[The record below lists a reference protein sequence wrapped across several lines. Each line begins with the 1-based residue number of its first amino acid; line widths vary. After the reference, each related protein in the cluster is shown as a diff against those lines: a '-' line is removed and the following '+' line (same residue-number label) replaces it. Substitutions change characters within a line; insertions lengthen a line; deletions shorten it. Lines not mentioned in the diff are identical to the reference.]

1 MISKLFPNHKFRIG
15 GYIILLSF
23 VFCFTYNTALAKEK
37 NVLEDQKN
45 LFEQLDKNLNI
56 YQSTDLDSARITVT
70 KLIELASKIDRSHQA
85 QAYYKNGM
93 FLYQLQHLDSA
104 ETSFYQSISFADT
117 LNVKDIKILAFNY
130 QALGN
135 ISDRKANYPE
145 AIQFYKKSKSLFV
158 RAGFIGYTADLNNL
172 LADDFL
178 IIGKFDSA
186 LIYTL
191 DNIRI
196 RDKIHDNQITL
207 NSYARVAKLYSD
219 LHNYKDAYHYLLE
232 GIEYAIAVND
242 SSSLANLYFRT
253 GELFIKHNLNERVA
267 IDYMIE
273 AKKLYQRL
281 NPNYDINTINLSIG
295 DAYHSL
301 GKDSLALSFYS
312 DVVYATSGTA
322 GRTLSDAF
330 YKMAI
335 LYESKGKR
343 DSAMVCFQ
351 KSIDSN
357 CSGCPEIY
365 IFQALVDYAKAY
377 MFAGDYI
384 ESHRLL
390 SQAKKI
396 AENAVVAPDL
406 VTAHEA
412 LGSLYENRYMFDSS
426 LINYRKAYAISKG
439 IQMPEKMRS
448 ISKAISHIY
457 YLKKDYRRA
466 ADFMIV
472 ADSLSLQ
479 LDGMK
484 KSDELAKLEMKL
496 EIDRNE
502 QNRLL
507 EAQNS
512 LLELRRQK
520 QIRNVS
526 IAGVILFL
534 AALFILLRLYRNKKA
549 QNRILDKQKAEITN
563 MARQLHETDKS
574 KLQFFTN
581 ISHEIRTP
589 LTLIKFPIEQLLQ
602 SPDLNPV
609 MKDTLNLVLDNT
621 NNLHQIVNQILDLR
635 KIDNLKFELCLTDIE
650 LISFINETA
659 TSYDPLCQKT
669 NCKLIVKSDVSEVHT
684 RLDRER
690 LFAILNNLLSN
701 AFKYNK
707 KEGEVVLS
715 CHVSPKS
722 IKLSVS
728 DTGIGIAKEHL
739 PHLFGRYYQTHS
751 SHQSNGT
758 GIGLSYVKE
767 LIDLMGG
774 SINVDSQENIGTTVV
789 IDIPVETVL
798 IKNDKP
804 FEVSFLP
811 HENIMDQLSGNL
823 ESYSGTEKT
832 KTILIVEDNHD
843 LRTFIGNMFQN
854 DYQVLF
860 AENGDQGRELA
871 ELNNPDIIISDIM
884 MPGLQGNELCQ
895 IIKTNLQTSHI
906 PFILLTA
913 KDDRESQITGYE
925 YGADDYIVKPFDSQ
939 LLVHKV
945 ENILKT
951 HENARQQFKLADFNP
966 SSLTCPDIDKDFLNN
981 CIHIINEN
989 LDQSGFTVEQ
999 LSSELAV
1006 SRKTLLRK
1014 LKALTGKTPSD
1025 LIKHARMS
1033 RAASLLKEKKL
1044 RVNEVAFM
1052 VGYENTERFS
1062 SAFKQTYGKSP
1073 SSFS

>member
-1 MISKLFPNHKFRIG
+1 MIIKSSSSNRIKLI
-15 GYIILLSF
+15 YQLILFSF
-23 VFCFTYNTALAKEK
+23 VLGFNYNTAIAKEIDL
-37 NVLEDQKN
+37 LEIRQNQFD
-45 LFEQLDKNLNI
+45 QLDKKLNL
-56 YQSTDLDSARITVT
+56 YQSTDLDSARITIARM
-70 KLIELASKIDRSHQA
+70 IELASGIGRSEQA
-85 QAYYKNGM
+85 LAYYKRGM
-93 FLYQLQHLDSA
+93 LLYQFQNLDSA

-117 LNVKDIKILAFNY
+117 LNVKDIKTLAFNY

-135 ISDRKANYPE
+135 ICDRKANYHE
-145 AIQFYKKSKSLFV
+145 AIQFYKKSKFLFV
-158 RAGFIGYTADLNNL
+158 QAGFIGYTADLNNF

-178 IIGKFDSA
+178 TIGKFDSA

-219 LHNYKDAYHYLLE
+219 LRNYKDAYHYLLE
-232 GIEYAIAVND
+232 GIEYAIEVND

-253 GELFIKHNLNERVA
+253 GELFIKHNLNQKVA

-273 AKKLYQRL
+273 AKKLYRRL
-281 NPNYDINTINLSIG
+281 IPNYDINTINLSIG

-301 GKDSLALSFYS
+301 GNDSLAHYFYS
-312 DVVYATSGTA
+312 DVINATSGTE
-322 GRTLSDAF
+322 GRTLSDAL

-335 LYESKGKR
+335 LFESKGER
-343 DSAMVCFQ
+343 DSAMVCFK

-365 IFQALVDYAKAY
+365 IFKALVDYAKTY
-377 MFAGDYI
+377 MFTGDYSQ
-384 ESHRLL
+384 SHRLL
-390 SQAKKI
+390 SHAKKI
-396 AENAVVAPDL
+396 AENAVVAPEM
-406 VTAHEA
+406 VTAYEA
-412 LGSLYENRYMFDSS
+412 MGKLFENQNILDSS
-426 LINYRKAYAISKG
+426 FFYYQKAYAISNR
-439 IQMPEKMRS
+439 IQMPEKMMS
-448 ISKAISHIY
+448 IAKAISHLY
-457 YLKKDYRRA
+457 YLKKDYKRA

-472 ADSLSLQ
+472 SDSLSLD
-479 LDGMK
+479 LERMK

-512 LLELRRQK
+512 MLELKRQK

-526 IAGVILFL
+526 IAGVVLFL
-534 AALFILLRLYRNKKA
+534 IAAFILLRLYRNKKA
-549 QNRILDKQKAEITN
+549 QNKLLDQQKAEITD
-563 MARQLHETDKS
+563 MAKQLHETDKN

-602 SPDLNPV
+602 SPNLNTG
-609 MKDTLNLVLDNT
+609 MKDTLQLVLDNT

-635 KIDNLKFELCLTDIE
+635 KIDNLKFELCLTDLE
-650 LISFINETA
+650 LIAFINETA
-659 TSYDPLCQKT
+659 ASYDPLCQKL
-669 NCKLIVKSDVSEVHT
+669 NCKLIVRCGVSEVHA

-707 KEGEVVLS
+707 KDGEVVLN
-715 CHVSPKS
+715 CQVLPKY
-722 IKLSVS
+722 IKLSVT

-739 PHLFGRYYQTHS
+739 PYLFGRYYQTHA
-751 SHQSNGT
+751 SHQSTGS

-774 SINVDSQENIGTTVV
+774 SINVDSQENIGTTVT
-789 IDIPVETVL
+789 IDIPVESISV
-798 IKNDKP
+798 KNDKP
-804 FEVSFLP
+804 FEVSFIP
-811 HENIMDQLSGNL
+811 HLNLMDHLT
-823 ESYSGTEKT
+823 ESIDSESGTNKT
-832 KTILIVEDNHD
+832 QKILIVEDNHD
-843 LRTFIGNMFQN
+843 LRTFIGNMFSN

-860 AENGDQGRELA
+860 AENGDQGREMA
-871 ELNNPDIIISDIM
+871 EQNNLDIIISDVM

-895 IIKTNLQTSHI
+895 IIKNNLQTSHI

-925 YGADDYIVKPFDSQ
+925 CGADDYIVKPFDSQ
-939 LLVHKV
+939 ILVHKV

-951 HENARQQFKLADFNP
+951 HENARKQFKIADFNP
-966 SSLTCPDIDKDFLNN
+966 GNLNCPDIDKEFLKS
-981 CIHIINEN
+981 CINHINEN
-989 LDQSGFTVEQ
+989 LDQPGFTVEQ
-999 LSSELAV
+999 LSSSLAV

-1014 LKALTGKTPSD
+1014 LKALTGETPSD

-1033 RAASLLKEKKL
+1033 RAESLLKEKKL
-1044 RVNEVAFM
+1044 RVNEVALM
-1052 VGYENTERFS
+1052 VGYEDTERFS
-1062 SAFKQTYGKSP
+1062 SAFKQTYGKTP
-1073 SSFS
+1073 SSLL